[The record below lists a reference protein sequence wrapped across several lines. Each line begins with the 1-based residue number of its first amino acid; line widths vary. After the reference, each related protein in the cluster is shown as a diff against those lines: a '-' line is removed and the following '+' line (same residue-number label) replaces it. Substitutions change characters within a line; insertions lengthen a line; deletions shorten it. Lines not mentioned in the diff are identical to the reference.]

1 MSMTDP
7 VADLLTRIRNANSNG
22 YREVKLPYSTL
33 KKSVLQV
40 LKDQGYIR
48 DYRSEMMEIKGH
60 KSPKATLFI
69 ELKYG
74 PDGEKVINH
83 IQRVSKPGRR
93 WYSNAKDLP
102 NVLDGLGIAVVST
115 SKGVISNLE
124 AKKLGVGGEVLC
136 EVW

>member
-7 VADLLTRIRNANSNG
+7 VADLLTRIRNANRNG
-22 YREVKLPYSTL
+22 YRRLKVPYSSL
-33 KKSVLQV
+33 KKNVLRV
-40 LKDQGYIR
+40 LKEQGYIV
-48 DYRSEMMEIKGH
+48 DYSSEMAEVRGN
-60 KSPKATLFI
+60 KSPKPMLSV

-74 PDGEKVINH
+74 PDGEKVITH

-93 WYSNAKDLP
+93 WYSAAADLP

-115 SKGVISNLE
+115 SRGVISNIE
-124 AKKLGVGGEVLC
+124 ARKLGIGGEVLC

>member
-7 VADLLTRIRNANSNG
+7 VADLLTRIRNANING

-33 KKSVLQV
+33 KKGILRV
-40 LKDQGYIR
+40 LKEQGFIV
-48 DYRSEMMEIKGH
+48 DYRSEMLESKRQKG
-60 KSPKATLFI
+60 PKATLCV

-93 WYSNAKDLP
+93 WYSTSRELP
-102 NVLDGLGIAVVST
+102 NVLDGLGVAVVST
-115 SKGVISNLE
+115 SKGILSNIE
-124 AKKLGVGGEVLC
+124 ARKLGVGGEILC

>member
-7 VADLLTRIRNANSNG
+7 VADLLTRIRNANLNG
-22 YREVKLPYSTL
+22 YRKLTLPHSNL
-33 KKSVLQV
+33 KKNVLRV
-40 LKDQGYIR
+40 LKDQGYIV
-48 DYRSEMMEIKGH
+48 DYRSEMMDVRGQKNQ
-60 KSPKATLFI
+60 KATLCV

-74 PDGEKVINH
+74 PDGEKVITH

-93 WYSNAKDLP
+93 WYSGADELP

-115 SKGVISNLE
+115 SKGVLSNIE
-124 AKKLGVGGEVLC
+124 ARKLGVGGEVLC